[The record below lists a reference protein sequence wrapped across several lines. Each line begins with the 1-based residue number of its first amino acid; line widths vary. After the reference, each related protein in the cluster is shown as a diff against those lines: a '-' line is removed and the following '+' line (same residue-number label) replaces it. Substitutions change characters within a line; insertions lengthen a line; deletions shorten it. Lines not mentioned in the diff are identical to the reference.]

1 MSQDTTTK
9 TYSILGVNGIVAE
22 VPLTAEAY
30 DKYAG
35 RIGACL
41 DVALGYQMPRS
52 FHSKVRTAILAALKV
67 AGHEPA
73 EGETQEKF
81 TTRLLDSKAID
92 ADAYQVLGRTAAAS
106 VNSLA
111 CLAGAERATIGK
123 EWLEKAQAAQA
134 VWESGARSFA
144 DSLAKWQKADS
155 SINVAYPS
163 DSEAVARAMR
173 AYSTALANDN
183 F

>member
-9 TYSILGVNGIVAE
+9 TYSILGVTGITAV

-35 RIGACL
+35 RTGACV
-41 DVALGYQMPRS
+41 DIAVGYQMPRS
-52 FHSKVRTAILAALKV
+52 YHAKVRAAILAALK
-67 AGHEPA
+67 AKGHSPA
-73 EGETQEKF
+73 EDETQEKF
-81 TTRLLDSKAID
+81 VNRLLDSNAIS
-92 ADAYQVLGRTAAAS
+92 ADEYQVLGRTAAAGID
-106 VNSLA
+106 SLA

-155 SINVAYPS
+155 SINVADPS
-163 DSEAVARAMR
+163 DTEAVARAMR
-173 AYSTALANDN
+173 AYSAALANDN